1 MRYSKNEFV
10 NTCMENLRSSLRN
23 EMNCKDYTLTRM
35 ASECNIDYS
44 TLCNILY
51 SKTQDV
57 TLSTLSRIADGLGK
71 SAESLLTYSK
81 ETENGGA
88 SYE

>member
-1 MRYSKNEFV
+1 MRYDSKFV
-10 NTCMENLRSSLRN
+10 ITCMENLRSSLRN
-23 EMNCKDYTLTRM
+23 EMNRKDYTLTRM

-71 SAESLLTYSK
+71 PAETLLICSE

-88 SYE
+88 V